1 MNGEPE
7 WVGFFFCEVAVR
19 ERGEIGGA
27 DRSRCCWMGG
37 CGRCET
43 GEMGPVGVGA
53 WVCGFMGSHARRGS
67 CGDGR

>member
-1 MNGEPE
+1 VNRNGL
-7 WVGFFFCEVAVR
+7 VFFFCEVAVR

-27 DRSRCCWMGG
+27 DRS
-37 CGRCET
+37 GRCET